1 MFYRMLCLAT
11 LLALTSQGVKAQVDL
26 DAYIKRD
33 AFVSIK
39 LSPTGE
45 YLAATV
51 PMEDRTALAILRR
64 ADNKVTAHLAF
75 TSNTHVADV
84 EWVNDERVLLSVEE
98 KFGQLD
104 EPQSTG
110 ELYGINADGS
120 GSGLLL
126 GQRVSGGGLGTRIKG
141 KKAERIAGA
150 LTDSLKDDARNVI
163 VSVWPMGVEAPF
175 TSAERMDVY
184 TGRRILVTR
193 APVRR
198 ADFFTDNAGEV
209 RFASGS
215 ASNNVNQ
222 LYYRQGDDWRLIN
235 DEGVTRH
242 METPIG
248 FSADNAIAYLQVEQ
262 ARGPDAVV
270 AWDTRSGERREVL
283 RDGVGDP
290 LRILFRNGSHVP
302 VGAMVMGGKP
312 KTLFFDEGSEEAR
325 LYRSLEAAFPGES
338 VFITSSTSDGRQVL
352 VQTQSDRNPGDFY
365 LFDTA
370 KKKAEF
376 LLARRQWFDP
386 KKTAPA
392 EPILLKAR
400 DGVELHGFLTKP
412 DNAKGLVVM
421 PHGGPFGIHDDW
433 FFDTDT
439 QMLADAGYAVLRLN
453 FRGSGGYGRAFHHAG
468 GQQWGR
474 AMQDDVTDA
483 TRWALARGV
492 AKADR
497 VCIYGA
503 SYGAYAALMGAAK
516 EPSLYRCAAG
526 YVGVYDLPM
535 MFNRGDISDSRS
547 GELFLREWLGAP
559 GSLAEVSPVN
569 LADRI
574 KVPVFLAAG
583 GEDMRAPVQ
592 HTQRMEAALK
602 RAGVPVEALYYP
614 TEGHGFYMDAHRR
627 EYYTKLLDFLAANL
641 GGARAKASQ

>member
-1 MFYRMLCLAT
+1 MLGVAA
-11 LLALTSQGVKAQVDL
+11 LLALATQGAHAQVDL

-45 YLAATV
+45 FLAATV

-64 ADNKVTAHLAF
+64 SDNKVTAHLAF
-75 TSNTHVADV
+75 TSNTHVSDV
-84 EWVNDERVLLSVEE
+84 EWVNDDRVILGVEE

-126 GQRVSGGGLGTRIKG
+126 GQRVAGGGLGTRIKG

-163 VSVWPMGVEAPF
+163 VSVSPLGVEAPF

-184 TGRRILVTR
+184 TGRRILLTK

-198 ADFFTDNAGEV
+198 ASFFTDNAGEV
-209 RFASGS
+209 RFASGA

-222 LYYRQGDDWRLIN
+222 LYYRDGGDWRLLN
-235 DEGVTRH
+235 DEGVTGH
-242 METPIG
+242 IETPLG
-248 FSADNAIAYLQVEQ
+248 FSPDNAIAYLQVEQ
-262 ARGPDAVV
+262 ASGPDAVV
-270 AWDTRSGERREVL
+270 AWDTRSGERREML
-283 RDGVGDP
+283 RDAVADP
-290 LRILFRNGSHVP
+290 LRILYRNGSRVP

-312 KTLFFDEGSEEAR
+312 KTLFFEESSEESR
-325 LYRSLEAAFPGES
+325 LYHSLEAAFPESS
-338 VFITSSTSDGRQVL
+338 VFVTSSTSDGSQLL
-352 VQTQSDRNPGDFY
+352 VQTQSDRSPGDFY

-376 LLARRQWFDP
+376 LFARRQWFDP
-386 KKTAPA
+386 AKMAA
-392 EPILLKAR
+392 AMPITLNAR
-400 DGVELHGFLTKP
+400 DGVELHGYLTRP

-421 PHGGPFGIHDDW
+421 PHGGPFGVHDDW

-453 FRGSGGYGRAFHHAG
+453 FRGSGNYGRAFRHAG
-468 GQQWGR
+468 GRQWGR

-483 TRWALARGV
+483 TRWALAQGV
-492 AKADR
+492 AKADK

-503 SYGAYAALMGAAK
+503 SYGAYAAMMGAAK
-516 EPSLYRCAAG
+516 EPGLYRCAAG
-526 YVGVYDLPM
+526 YVGVYDLAM
-535 MFNRGDISDSRS
+535 MFNRGDISDRRS
-547 GELFLREWLGAP
+547 GEVYLREWLGAP
-559 GSLAEVSPVN
+559 GTLAEVSPVN

-574 KVPVFLAAG
+574 KIPVFLAAG
-583 GEDMRAPVQ
+583 GEDERAPIQ
-592 HTQRMEAALK
+592 HTEKMEAELK
-602 RAGVPVEALYYP
+602 RAGAPVNVLYYP

-627 EYYTKLLDFLAANL
+627 EYYTRLLDFFAANL
-641 GGARAKASQ
+641 GGARAKTGQ